1 MRVLAVLF
9 LTLAA
14 AASFG
19 FSASRLHAAEPFEGL
34 WAQTKE
40 ECLDEEGP
48 NSRTLIDLGNVIRS
62 KPIPIFDQYEN
73 HCRIERKS
81 VLGDS
86 TTLAVTCF
94 EFWEE
99 FTKGGGGRKTII
111 KLSPGQK
118 GGLLIDGKKY
128 ERCEAKGRRKERGAR
143 RAG

>member
-9 LTLAA
+9 LTLTA
-14 AASFG
+14 AASFE
-19 FSASRLHAAEPFEGL
+19 FSAGQLHAAEAFEGL

-48 NSRTLIDLGNVIRS
+48 SSKTLIDLANVIRS
-62 KPIPIFDQYEN
+62 KPTPIFDQYEN

-81 VLGDS
+81 VLGNS

-99 FTKGGGGRKTII
+99 FMGGSGGRETII
-111 KLSPGQK
+111 QLSPGQE
-118 GGLLIDGKKY
+118 GSLLIDGQKY
-128 ERCEAKGRRKERGAR
+128 ERCEATLVTE
-143 RAG
+143 